1 VNLNA
6 ILKRRLS
13 RVREFAGKKEWR
25 LTGVE
30 MTNSIYFILGQ
41 LSEQGGAST
50 DVDRLLENTPPSLRN
65 ELAVPI
71 KDLLGQCEALSFAP
85 EKMIGEL
92 TEKSRMAKLIEQLE
106 KVLLRAI
113 ELSEI

>member
-1 VNLNA
+1 
-6 ILKRRLS
+6 
-13 RVREFAGKKEWR
+13 
-25 LTGVE
+25 
-30 MTNSIYFILGQ
+30 
-41 LSEQGGAST
+41 
-50 DVDRLLENTPPSLRN
+50 
-65 ELAVPI
+65 
-71 KDLLGQCEALSFAP
+71 LSFAP